1 MFWNYHVC
9 DSTNQNSVK
18 LTKNWSHWAVMLHN
32 SLTYAL
38 HAFICFICFFFFFFN
53 CYGSTSEER
62 KTQSNQLSCAKKGSQ
77 RRRTDYRQKN
87 AEQTNLFT
95 ASGNILQMT
104 DTESTD
110 LWCAPLDYTLNSF
123 PSNITSTL
131 SPYSTSTAV
140 YLKRDNILF
149 NLN

>member
-18 LTKNWSHWAVMLHN
+18 LTKKWSHWAMMLHN

-38 HAFICFICFFFFFFN
+38 HAFIYFFGIFFLKN
-53 CYGSTSEER
+53 GYGSTSQLWR
-62 KTQSNQLSCAKKGSQ
+62 KTQSNQLSCTKKGSQ
-77 RRRTDYRQKN
+77 WRRTDYRQKRG
-87 AEQTNLFT
+87 TNEPFY
-95 ASGNILQMT
+95 SFCKYLQMT

-110 LWCAPLDYTLNSF
+110 LWCSPLDYTLNSF

-131 SPYSTSTAV
+131 SPYSTSTALD
-140 YLKRDNILF
+140 LKRDNILF